1 VDNAAEIQHWV
12 AIAKEVE
19 IHKGGSGNPQA
30 LRDWY
35 NDGADGQIDWGSE
48 GDIADCVAIAGK
60 YLDNPEGFCQLRHID
75 ATGEPAGQAA
85 GEITKADEIDYTEV
99 FSSKDGKPS
108 DQDLYEQ
115 VKVDAKAKF
124 DVYPS
129 AVANGWVVQEY
140 KRRGGKYRKP
150 VAKGLDESIADVLR
164 HDLAHDNWHRMHG
177 DEPCK
182 SEADCARMRAN
193 YSEDK
198 PIEVEKSDITI
209 EKGDLPGHEFRG
221 NQHSHLAREHFR
233 ARRSHKV
240 SESQARQVENFKA
253 ARLHGQ
259 AMAAHKT
266 AEILAEKNSPDY
278 PKARQRAQEATA
290 KANLAQAI
298 GKIRKDAAPLDP
310 YNQQA
315 ESLVKEAE
323 AETNKALALQKRGQY
338 ESAQYAH
345 ANAAEL
351 YRQAAEIEDDGNA
364 DVLDDL
370 AKEADD
376 AAKYCEFFYSQG
388 ENHSPAEI
396 DKATGKVPP
405 FRGRPTSDDT
415 PDGSQD
421 WGWMGEGEEV
431 DDSSTDDTSEAED
444 D

>member
-1 VDNAAEIQHWV
+1 MDSTAEIQHWV

-19 IHKGGSGNPQA
+19 IHKGGRGNPQA

-35 NDGADGQIDWGSE
+35 NDGADGQIDWGNE
-48 GDIADCVAIAGK
+48 GDMADCIAIAGK

-75 ATGEPAGQAA
+75 ATGEPAGKAD
-85 GEITKADEIDYTEV
+85 GEIT
-99 FSSKDGKPS
+99 
-108 DQDLYEQ
+108 
-115 VKVDAKAKF
+115 
-124 DVYPS
+124 
-129 AVANGWVVQEY
+129 
-140 KRRGGKYRKP
+140 
-150 VAKGLDESIADVLR
+150 KGLDESIADVLR

-182 SEADCARMRAN
+182 SEADCARLRAN
-193 YSEDK
+193 YSENK

-209 EKGDLPGHEFRG
+209 GKSEADDNYDAEQLEANLRSISTEEDKGNHIKADRYKLAAAYHFLRLLNNGEDVQKGDTPGHEFHG
-221 NQHSHLAREHFR
+221 NQYSQHAREHFR

-240 SESQARQVENFKA
+240 SESQARQSGNFKA

-266 AEILAEKNSPDY
+266 AEILAERNSPDY
-278 PKARQRAQEATA
+278 PKSRQRAQEATA
-290 KANLAQAI
+290 KANLAHAV

-345 ANAAEL
+345 ASAAEL

-388 ENHSPAEI
+388 GNHSPAEI
-396 DKATGKVPP
+396 VKATGKVPP

-421 WGWMGEGEEV
+421 WGWLGEGDEV
-431 DDSSTDDTSEAED
+431 DDSSTDDSSTDDTSEAED